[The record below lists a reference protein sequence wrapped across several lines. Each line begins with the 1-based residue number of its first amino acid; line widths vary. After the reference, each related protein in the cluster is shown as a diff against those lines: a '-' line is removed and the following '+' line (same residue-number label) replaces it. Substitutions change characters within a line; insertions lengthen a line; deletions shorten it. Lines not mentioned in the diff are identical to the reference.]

1 MYECGC
7 KNGFVLSSDGY
18 NCIIQGKLQQKKNRY
33 VTRINIFAFFGESN
47 FSSFECNM
55 KSNGDFFLR
64 NEPFGMAQFN

>member
-33 VTRINIFAFFGESN
+33 VTRINIFAFNANHERPYAN
-47 FSSFECNM
+47 KM
-55 KSNGDFFLR
+55 L
-64 NEPFGMAQFN
+64 